1 MTNLFEEDGHK
12 KEDIEK
18 LYLQR
23 WSVELDIGNL
33 KETLEAAKIMLTG
46 RIKFYEDQF
55 YKLISSEVLNAPYKR
70 EPPAV
75 RF

>member
-23 WSVELDIGNL
+23 WSVELDIRNL

-55 YKLISSEVLNAPYKR
+55 LSL
-70 EPPAV
+70 
-75 RF
+75 